1 MSPMTTNN
9 LFYSLMPPK
18 LLVMKFSFYFFLSKG
33 ATVKRLTH
41 SCFERSQVAL
51 LPLILPKV

>member
-1 MSPMTTNN
+1 MTTNN